1 MRTRPSLALKLLR
14 LALAALATLL
24 GGVLLVS
31 TRTAWRDA
39 PAFLP
44 ADQFRPSAWTAFNG
58 GLSVLALALIALA
71 LAAGWRTVRDWRE
84 MDESAPTPVTGG
96 GDFLRTNLR
105 IPLPRYVVDVAICLA
120 FSIAALALPV
130 LAVGGPPKLFLGFAW
145 TSLTV
150 INLIAGAL
158 VGALRP

>member
-1 MRTRPSLALKLLR
+1 MRTRPSLTLRLLR
-14 LALAALATLL
+14 LSLATLATLL

-31 TRTAWRDA
+31 SRTAWRVA

-44 ADQFRPSAWTAFNG
+44 ADQFKPAAWNAFNT

-71 LAAGWRTVRDWRE
+71 LAAGWRTVRDWRAA
-84 MDESAPTPVTGG
+84 DDGAPGLVTDG
-96 GDFLRTNLR
+96 GDFLRTSLR

-130 LAVGGPPKLFLGFAW
+130 LAVGGSPALFLGLAW

-158 VGALRP
+158 LGAVRR

>member
-1 MRTRPSLALKLLR
+1 MRTRPSLTLRLLR
-14 LALAALATLL
+14 LALAMLATLV
-24 GGVLLVS
+24 GGGLLVS
-31 TRTAWRDA
+31 TRITWRAA

-71 LAAGWRTVRDWRE
+71 LAAGWRTVNDWRAAGE
-84 MDESAPTPVTGG
+84 PAPARPAGGAFLATG
-96 GDFLRTNLR
+96 LH
-105 IPLPRYVVDVAICLA
+105 IPLPRYGVDVAICLA
-120 FSIAALALPV
+120 FCTAVLVLPV
-130 LAVGGPPKLFLGFAW
+130 LAVGGPPELFLGFAW

-158 VGALRP
+158 LGAVRR